1 MAKVCKIVLPVD
13 ELELLISTLKWVLIA
28 TQPTKEDRKKLSDT
42 LYRLIAAKKIQT
54 DVQNVSG
61 PLN

>member
-1 MAKVCKIVLPVD
+1 MAKVCKVVIPVD
-13 ELELLISTLKWVLIA
+13 ELELLISTLKWVLTA

-42 LYRLIAAKKIQT
+42 LYRLIAAKKNQIDIQ
-54 DVQNVSG
+54 DSSG

>member
-1 MAKVCKIVLPVD
+1 MAKVCKVVLPIE
-13 ELELLISTLKWVLIA
+13 ELELLISTLKWVLVA
-28 TQPTKEDRKKLSDT
+28 TQPTEEDRKKLSDT

-54 DVQNVSG
+54 DIQDSSG